1 MIRTKCKTLFVI
13 LITVLCFQTPCFS
26 VPWSGKRLPQINPAQ
41 KIDYVNICWWDNF
54 TDPCLKYYII
64 QAIENNHDARK
75 ASWQVEEYRQN
86 VKYQF
91 GAELP
96 TLSVGS
102 DYVLNHL
109 PDTIMGTK
117 TNLFIVPFLSTYE
130 ADVFLK
136 NHDRTKSSKKAYQ
149 SSKFQE
155 QSVYIS
161 LASDVATTYINI
173 IKYDKQI
180 CIQQSLVEVKKEE
193 LKREEN
199 RYKRGVSAVPKVN
212 IAKQGY
218 ETAKSNLYETIKLRE
233 KALTQ
238 LAVLTGDSPD
248 NIACIKRGSF
258 DDLEY
263 KIMIPCSISSDVIFS
278 RPDVLAAESNLE
290 KANIDVRVARKEFL
304 PRFNIIGL
312 YSFDNIG
319 SGGFGTW
326 SSTVA
331 AFIAGATLDLFKG
344 GQKVATLKINKARYE
359 QMFEAY
365 RQTDLTAIKE
375 VNDSMLIIKED
386 TKIDE
391 NTCKNLLIQNDNY
404 QRAAKSYK
412 YGTIS
417 CPALLSEDEQLLNMQ
432 QNQVNTK
439 AVRLIDYIT
448 LYKAV
453 GGKL

>member
-1 MIRTKCKTLFVI
+1 MRIKGRMSFIIFVVI
-13 LITVLCFQTPCFS
+13 LCFQAPCFS
-26 VPWSGKRLPQINPAQ
+26 LPWNNKRLPPIKSAQ
-41 KIDYVNICWWDNF
+41 KIDYVNICWWNNF

-64 QAIENNHDARK
+64 QAIENNHDAKK

-109 PDTIMGTK
+109 PDTIKGTK

-136 NHDRTKSSKKAYQ
+136 NHDKTKSSKKAYQ

-173 IKYDKQI
+173 LKYDKQI
-180 CIQQSLVEVKKEE
+180 CIQQSLVDVKKEE

-199 RYKRGVSAVPKVN
+199 RYKRGVVSIPQLNVVRKD
-212 IAKQGY
+212 Y
-218 ETAKSNLYETIKLRE
+218 ETAKSNLDEVIKSRD
-233 KALTQ
+233 KALNQ

-263 KIMIPCSISSDVIFS
+263 KATIPCSISSDVIFS

-344 GQKVATLKINKARYE
+344 GQKVATLKINKAKYE

-391 NTCKNLLIQNDNY
+391 NTNKNLLIQCDNY
-404 QRAAKSYK
+404 QRAEKSYK

-417 CPALLSEDEQLLNMQ
+417 YTNLLSEDEQLLNMTQ
-432 QNQVNTK
+432 SKVNTK